1 MNYSEYKDFLSNYLD
16 YVEETDINVFEYKGF
31 CMIDEIKN
39 TIKNFTFDIPKKFY
53 EVKLVIKD
61 EEMCNIMLVYKFQFA
76 PSKVIQFNFHYSSNK
91 RKFKMSHIHTCF
103 DSNTHNE
110 FFAHDDLWKWVNS
123 QKHKEGFYGLS
134 RMTLEETYEFI
145 KNFMFGIKDT
155 LNFDIMN
162 KNLQIISKKENIR
175 KDFK

>member
-1 MNYSEYKDFLSNYLD
+1 
-16 YVEETDINVFEYKGF
+16 
-31 CMIDEIKN
+31 
-39 TIKNFTFDIPKKFY
+39 
-53 EVKLVIKD
+53 
-61 EEMCNIMLVYKFQFA
+61 
-76 PSKVIQFNFHYSSNK
+76 
-91 RKFKMSHIHTCF
+91 MSHIHTCF